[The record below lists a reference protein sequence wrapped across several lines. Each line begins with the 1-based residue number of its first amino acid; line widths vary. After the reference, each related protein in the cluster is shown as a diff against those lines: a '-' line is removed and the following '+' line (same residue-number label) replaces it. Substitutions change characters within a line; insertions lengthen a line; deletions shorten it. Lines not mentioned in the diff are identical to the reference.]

1 MASRESLGRYYP
13 GSMRVLQYVVGD
25 AARPGSW
32 LESRHTRN
40 DEERSV
46 DQEGDLRRLRWRSR
60 RGMRELDQLFN
71 RWLDQRYAQ
80 ASEAERG
87 VFLQLL
93 DCEDDRLWKWFL
105 GHERPAD
112 VELDALVQSIRALP
126 HTS

>member
-1 MASRESLGRYYP
+1 V
-13 GSMRVLQYVVGD
+13 RVLQYAAGD
-25 AARPGSW
+25 AARPVRPE
-32 LESRHTRN
+32 LRHSRN
-40 DEERSV
+40 EEERSV

-87 VFLQLL
+87 VFLLLL

-112 VELDALVQSIRALP
+112 AELDALVQSIRALP
-126 HTS
+126 HAG